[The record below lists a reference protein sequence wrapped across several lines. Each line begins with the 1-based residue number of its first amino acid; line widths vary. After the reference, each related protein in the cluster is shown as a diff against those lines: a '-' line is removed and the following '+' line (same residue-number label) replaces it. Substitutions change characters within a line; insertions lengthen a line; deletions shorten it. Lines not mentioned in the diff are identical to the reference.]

1 MNILFIDNLEPN
13 PLLGGISRVISCLAS
28 SLKENYGFVVSHAA
42 EKFDKHK
49 QTELD
54 IILKDDQSYIPI
66 LRQFLINKDIDIIV
80 NMLPTYCVGIINK
93 AKADLKCKYI
103 IEYHSTP
110 FYARKD
116 KKFAFKRLLRYD
128 IKQEPF
134 RYSIKLLLF
143 PLWYHLSYLRVSKLW
158 KRNYINAD
166 KYILL

>member
-80 NMLPTYCVGIINK
+80 NMRPTYCVGII
-93 AKADLKCKYI
+93 C
-103 IEYHSTP
+103 
-110 FYARKD
+110 
-116 KKFAFKRLLRYD
+116 LLYTSRC
-128 IKQEPF
+128 
-134 RYSIKLLLF
+134 
-143 PLWYHLSYLRVSKLW
+143 V
-158 KRNYINAD
+158 
-166 KYILL
+166 